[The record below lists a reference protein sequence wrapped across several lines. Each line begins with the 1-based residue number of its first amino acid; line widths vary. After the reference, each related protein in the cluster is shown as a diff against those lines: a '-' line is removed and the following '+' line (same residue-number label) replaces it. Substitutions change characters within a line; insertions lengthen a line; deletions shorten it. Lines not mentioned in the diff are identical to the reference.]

1 MKSIKKIV
9 TSILAVSLLSVFVS
23 CKTGDDNNNA
33 MLLAA
38 TANNSS
44 NTNSDDT
51 LTGTTYIYS
60 FGSNSDLD
68 FEVYNFINFSDYKFI
83 AGHVTKSGSYKETVI
98 LEKGIYTVSPN
109 GFTITVTS
117 ELDTTQQVG
126 LHYVECNKT
135 KDATFTDSTKTSIQY
150 KMNSSFMM
158 MTFTKVTNDI
168 EEPAITL
175 PDATYRAHYLTGVT
189 EYDFVFKFS
198 KNKFTA
204 AFCINDISKTNLK
217 GTYTATKSGY
227 NITITSKATDDE
239 NFIDCNENI
248 TAPFTDA
255 TKNSIVFLGL
265 VCSKKDLND
274 DNFPENSISSPEIL
288 TGEIYLYSV
297 NFTWEGKNG
306 TSTSILNF
314 LENNFTCYIQH
325 NNTYFPAHKG
335 TYTKTEAGY
344 EITVTSKLDSEEF
357 SKGKTKW
364 IDCNESTTATF
375 TDDTKKSITYNYC
388 TFTKK

>member
-83 AGHVTKSGSYKETVI
+83 AGQVTKSGSYKETVI

-158 MTFTKVTNDI
+158 MTFTKVTND
-168 EEPAITL
+168 
-175 PDATYRAHYLTGVT
+175 
-189 EYDFVFKFS
+189 
-198 KNKFTA
+198 
-204 AFCINDISKTNLK
+204 
-217 GTYTATKSGY
+217 
-227 NITITSKATDDE
+227 
-239 NFIDCNENI
+239 
-248 TAPFTDA
+248 
-255 TKNSIVFLGL
+255 
-265 VCSKKDLND
+265 
-274 DNFPENSISSPEIL
+274 
-288 TGEIYLYSV
+288 
-297 NFTWEGKNG
+297 
-306 TSTSILNF
+306 
-314 LENNFTCYIQH
+314 
-325 NNTYFPAHKG
+325 
-335 TYTKTEAGY
+335 
-344 EITVTSKLDSEEF
+344 
-357 SKGKTKW
+357 
-364 IDCNESTTATF
+364 
-375 TDDTKKSITYNYC
+375 
-388 TFTKK
+388 

>member
-51 LTGTTYIYS
+51 LTETTYIYS

-83 AGHVTKSGSYKETVI
+83 AGQVTKSGSYKETVI

-135 KDATFTDSTKTSIQY
+135 KDATFTDSTKR
-150 KMNSSFMM
+150 F
-158 MTFTKVTNDI
+158 
-168 EEPAITL
+168 
-175 PDATYRAHYLTGVT
+175 GVHDL
-189 EYDFVFKFS
+189 EYQFFFYDDDF
-198 KNKFTA
+198 
-204 AFCINDISKTNLK
+204 
-217 GTYTATKSGY
+217 
-227 NITITSKATDDE
+227 
-239 NFIDCNENI
+239 
-248 TAPFTDA
+248 
-255 TKNSIVFLGL
+255 
-265 VCSKKDLND
+265 
-274 DNFPENSISSPEIL
+274 
-288 TGEIYLYSV
+288 
-297 NFTWEGKNG
+297 
-306 TSTSILNF
+306 
-314 LENNFTCYIQH
+314 H
-325 NNTYFPAHKG
+325 
-335 TYTKTEAGY
+335 
-344 EITVTSKLDSEEF
+344 
-357 SKGKTKW
+357 
-364 IDCNESTTATF
+364 
-375 TDDTKKSITYNYC
+375 
-388 TFTKK
+388 

>member
-44 NTNSDDT
+44 NTNRDDT
-51 LTGTTYIYS
+51 LTGTTYICS

-68 FEVYNFINFSDYKFI
+68 FEVYDFINFSDYKFI
-83 AGHVTKSGSYKETVI
+83 AGQVTKEGSYKETVI

-175 PDATYRAHYLTGVT
+175 PDATYLVHYLNNFT
-189 EYDFVFKFS
+189 EFDLVLKFS
-198 KNKFTA
+198 ENKFTA
-204 AFCINDISKTNLK
+204 YSYFNGMSKTATK

-227 NITITSKATDDE
+227 NITITSKIDGE
-239 NFIDCNENI
+239 NFIDCHENM
-248 TAPFTDA
+248 TALFTDA
-255 TKNSIVFLGL
+255 TKNSIVFLGG
-265 VCSKKDLND
+265 VYTKKDLND

-314 LENNFTCYIQH
+314 SENNFTCYIQH

-344 EITVTSKLDSEEF
+344 EITVTSKLDSKEF
-357 SKGKTKW
+357 MTGKTKW
-364 IDCNESTTATF
+364 IDCNELSTATF

>member
-44 NTNSDDT
+44 NTNRDDT
-51 LTGTTYIYS
+51 LTGTTYICS

-68 FEVYNFINFSDYKFI
+68 FEVYDFINFSDYKFI
-83 AGHVTKSGSYKETVI
+83 AGQVTKEGSYKETVI

-175 PDATYRAHYLTGVT
+175 PDATYLVHYLNNFT
-189 EYDFVFKFS
+189 EFDLVLKFS
-198 KNKFTA
+198 ENKFTA
-204 AFCINDISKTNLK
+204 YSYFNGMSKTATK

-227 NITITSKATDDE
+227 NITITSKIDGE
-239 NFIDCNENI
+239 NFIDCHENM
-248 TAPFTDA
+248 TALFTDA
-255 TKNSIVFLGL
+255 TKNSIVFLGG
-265 VCSKKDLND
+265 VYTKKDLND

-314 LENNFTCYIQH
+314 SENNFTCYIQH

-344 EITVTSKLDSEEF
+344 EITVTSKLDSKEF
-357 SKGKTKW
+357 MMGKTKW
-364 IDCNESTTATF
+364 IDCNELSTATF

>member
-44 NTNSDDT
+44 NTNRDDT
-51 LTGTTYIYS
+51 LTGTTYICS

-68 FEVYNFINFSDYKFI
+68 FEVYDFINFSDYKFI
-83 AGHVTKSGSYKETVI
+83 AGQVTKEGSYKETVI

-158 MTFTKVTNDI
+158 MTFTKITNDI

-175 PDATYRAHYLTGVT
+175 PDATYLVHYLNNFT
-189 EYDFVFKFS
+189 EFDLVLKFS
-198 KNKFTA
+198 ENKFTA
-204 AFCINDISKTNLK
+204 YSYFNGMSKTATK

-227 NITITSKATDDE
+227 NITITSKIDGE
-239 NFIDCNENI
+239 NFIDCHENM
-248 TAPFTDA
+248 TALFTDA
-255 TKNSIVFLGL
+255 TKNSIVFLGG
-265 VCSKKDLND
+265 VYTKKDLND

-314 LENNFTCYIQH
+314 SENNFTCYIQH

-344 EITVTSKLDSEEF
+344 EITVTSKLDSKEF
-357 SKGKTKW
+357 MTGKTKW
-364 IDCNESTTATF
+364 IDCNELSTATF